1 MKSGEWTVAIT
12 IIALAAAKDKTSD
25 EIAFMAALLAQL
37 SSTLA
42 GIAAGMELEGSGAPT
57 PPSAG
62 GAASA
67 GSIAGTI
74 GAGG

>member
-1 MKSGEWTVAIT
+1 MKLGEWTVAIT
-12 IIALAAAKDKTSD
+12 IIALAMAKDKTSD

-42 GIAAGMELEGSGAPT
+42 TIAAGEELAGSGTVT
-57 PPSAG
+57 PPSAAS
-62 GAASA
+62 AASA

-74 GAGG
+74 GSGG

>member
-1 MKSGEWTVAIT
+1 MKLGEWTVAIT
-12 IIALAAAKDKTSD
+12 IIALAMAKDKTSD

-42 GIAAGMELEGSGAPT
+42 TIAAGEELAGSGIVT
-57 PPSAG
+57 PPS
-62 GAASA
+62 AASA

-74 GAGG
+74 GSGG